1 MGEVKHCEQL
11 AQPRGHGL
19 RLLTINCR
27 VFVLVLVQWHHVVV
41 LVLVQWH
48 HARTIAAAAPLLCTE
63 HPLLSQIEKLI
74 PDSQVICQSGKPHA
88 FSRVARAF
96 FFGGHGECCSRREQQ
111 LSPLEQL
118 ETINYKDHPA
128 G

>member
-27 VFVLVLVQWHHVVV
+27 VFVLVLVQWHH
-41 LVLVQWH
+41 
-48 HARTIAAAAPLLCTE
+48 ARTITAAAPLLCTE

-74 PDSQVICQSGKPHA
+74 PDSQVICQSGKLHA

>member
-1 MGEVKHCEQL
+1 M
-11 AQPRGHGL
+11 
-19 RLLTINCR
+19 
-27 VFVLVLVQWHHVVV
+27 
-41 LVLVQWH
+41 
-48 HARTIAAAAPLLCTE
+48 LCSE

-74 PDSQVICQSGKPHA
+74 PDSQVICPSGKPHA

-111 LSPLEQL
+111 RSPLEQL
-118 ETINYKDHPA
+118 ETIKLITRITLRVNINVQVRMRP